1 MKEFISVHMQQII
14 HLAVPLGAFLVVF
27 LAGLLARKIIFR
39 RLVVLCA
46 KTSSQIDDIVIAAIK
61 GPFVIWCLMLGIYCG
76 LKVSVVPGQ
85 YVIIAG
91 KTLLSLGILSVTL
104 SLANIAAGIVQS
116 YSSKVEGTVPVTS
129 LTQNITRLAVIG
141 IGVLF
146 LLNNLGIS
154 ITPILATL
162 GVGGLAVALAL
173 QDTLANLFSGFHII
187 VSRQIKVGDFIRL
200 ESGEEGY
207 VFDITWRNTRIR
219 MLQNNVVLIPNAKL
233 SQAVIVNYH
242 LPDKEM
248 IMPVNLGVHYNSD
261 LDNVEKVTIEVGR
274 EVMKEVQGAV
284 PAFEPV
290 VRFHSFGE
298 SSIDFSVVLRVK
310 EFSDQGPVK
319 HEFIKRLAKRYAKEG
334 IVIPYPIRAINTS
347 QEK

>member
-1 MKEFISVHMQQII
+1 MLV
-14 HLAVPLGAFLVVF
+14 LVPVVVF
-27 LAGLLARKIIFR
+27 LSVLLAGLLARRIIFA
-39 RLVVLCA
+39 RLTALCA
-46 KTSSQIDDIVIAAIK
+46 RTSSQIDDIVIAAIK
-61 GPFVIWCLMLGIYCG
+61 GPFLIWCVMLGIY
-76 LKVSVVPGQ
+76 LALQVSVVPDQ
-85 YVIIAG
+85 YVRIAG
-91 KTLLSLGILSVTL
+91 KVLLSLGILSVTI
-104 SLANIAAGIVQS
+104 SLANIAAGIVHS
-116 YSSKVEGTVPVTS
+116 YSGKVDSTLPVTS
-129 LTQNITRLAVIG
+129 LTENITRLVIIL

-200 ESGEEGY
+200 ETGEEGY
-207 VFDITWRNTRIR
+207 VIDITWRNTRIR

-248 IMPVNLGVHYNSD
+248 ALLVDLGVHYNSD
-261 LDNVEKVTIEVGR
+261 LDKVERVTIDTAR
-274 EVMKEVQGAV
+274 QVMKEVAGGV
-284 PAFEPV
+284 PSFEPM
-290 VRFHSFGE
+290 VRFRAFGE
-298 SSIDFSVVLRVK
+298 SSINLSVVLRIK
-310 EFSDQGPVK
+310 EFTDQGLVR
-319 HEFIKRLAKRYAKEG
+319 HEFIKRLARRYAAEG
-334 IVIPYPIRAINTS
+334 IVIPYPIRAINNT